1 MYYSGCGTTDLRI
14 FGWLCVR
21 AEPVLDASGS
31 KPGNLFPF
39 YKSFLTNDRTEY
51 SCTNDRTEYSC
62 AVKHVS
68 YLNSLYFPLEIAK

>member
-1 MYYSGCGTTDLRI
+1 MCASGRGTTDLRI

-21 AEPVLDASGS
+21 AEPVLEASGS
-31 KPGNLFPF
+31 NPDNLLAF

-51 SCTNDRTEYSC
+51 SC
-62 AVKHVS
+62 AVEHVS